1 MLKCIFYSEFDNI
14 AGPRI
19 FYQHPNGYL
28 RLFCNCFID
37 GLHWNSFIPND
48 VFDGVSEYI
57 IPKSSLCGR
66 LISLYVHI
74 YLLTSNNINYTL
86 VIIYGLILDD
96 LSIIIPKFTSQINC
110 WFRVAFGNKIL
121 GYPVLID
128 DVKYHRNA
136 LLFNVCLVFD
146 PDTDTQSYEPIVRK
160 LSYLFRN
167 LEVISPP
174 QVWCKGKVY

>member
-1 MLKCIFYSEFDNI
+1 MGIYVYFVTVLSMAYTEIVSYQMMFLMEYQNI
-14 AGPRI
+14 L
-19 FYQHPNGYL
+19 YQSRAYVED
-28 RLFCNCFID
+28 LFLCMYTFIYY
-37 GLHWNSFIPND
+37 PA
-48 VFDGVSEYI
+48 I
-57 IPKSSLCGR
+57 INNNP
-66 LISLYVHI
+66 
-74 YLLTSNNINYTL
+74 SNNINYTL

-96 LSIIIPKFTSQINC
+96 LSIIIIPKFTSQINC

-174 QVWCKGKVY
+174 QV